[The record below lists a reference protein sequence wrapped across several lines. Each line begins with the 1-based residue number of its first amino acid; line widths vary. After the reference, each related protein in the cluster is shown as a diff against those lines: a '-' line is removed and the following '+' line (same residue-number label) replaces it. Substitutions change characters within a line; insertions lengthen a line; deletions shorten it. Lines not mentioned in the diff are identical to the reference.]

1 MPVIG
6 AASSPFIP
14 LNAMPTTEPTP
25 AGSPNTPVD
34 SRYYLAVV
42 AGAGWLIGIG
52 LASLAPLGV
61 LYWLLAA
68 GAALV
73 AAIAFWRVGRVGLA
87 LAGLAALALG
97 GARYVAATPP
107 ADPGRIDFYAGAT
120 GVKLAGR
127 VAAEPELGDT
137 RARLRVAAAELVMD
151 GRVLPVAGDILVETR
166 RYPIIG
172 YGASLRLT
180 GDLEALDAL
189 DNADYAA
196 YLGRQG
202 IRAIMR
208 FPEVAVVAGE
218 GGSPLYRA
226 MLAARERGRAVIRAA
241 LPEPQ
246 AALLTGILLGDDSGL
261 PDTTADAFQAT
272 GMTHIIAISG
282 FNIVIIIGLLDWLT
296 GAFLPRRPATLIV
309 MLLLILYAVLVGAA
323 PSVVRATV
331 MGITYLLGLRL
342 LGRRTLAVAGLFVAA
357 ALMTLFDP
365 LALWSVGFQLSFAAT
380 LGLMLYASAWTRR
393 IERGAEALLTPRAQ
407 PAVKRLLGEG
417 LTVTLA
423 AQVLTVPLL
432 LYHFGRLSLA
442 SLPANLLALPAQP
455 GVMLTGGLALLAG
468 LIHPAAGRI
477 AALPAWLFLT
487 YTVGVIHWLARAP
500 GASIPLALSPG
511 GLLAVYAAI
520 AGLTLLAALPRERR
534 RDLLGR
540 VHIGRRAGVALGV
553 VAVLALLG
561 LFWLRE
567 RPDGRLHVAFLDVGQ
582 GDAILIQT
590 PAGRQVLV
598 DGGRYPSRLLEEL
611 GEQMPFWDRSLDVVI
626 ATHPDA
632 DHADGLISAVER
644 YDVAQLVTNGADG
657 DDDAAFGALLL
668 AAATDG
674 AIHVA
679 QAGETLD
686 LGDGARLEILQ
697 VGAPGAEEGNDAS
710 IVARLVY
717 GDLAVLLTGDAAEAA
732 EAALLAGGRPLAAT
746 VLKAGHHGANTSCGA
761 DFLRVV
767 APQVVVISVG
777 ADNSYGHPAPA
788 MLQRVAAQGA
798 TVLRTD
804 EVGTI
809 ELVSDGRQ
817 MWWETERLVAEP

>member
-1 MPVIG
+1 M
-6 AASSPFIP
+6 
-14 LNAMPTTEPTP
+14 LTTEPTP
-25 AGSPNTPVD
+25 AGSPNAPID

-42 AGAGWLIGIG
+42 AGAGWLAGIG
-52 LASLAPLGV
+52 LAAHLELGV

-73 AAIAFWRVGRVGLA
+73 AAVAFWRVGRAGLA
-87 LAGLAALALG
+87 LAGVAALALG

-107 ADPGRIDFYAGAT
+107 TGPGRIDFYAGAT
-120 GVKLAGR
+120 GVTVAGR
-127 VAAEPELGDT
+127 VAAEPELDDT
-137 RARLRVAAAELVMD
+137 RVRLRVAAAELLMD
-151 GRVLPVAGDILVETR
+151 GRTLPVAGDILVEMR
-166 RYPIIG
+166 RYPVIS
-172 YGASLRLT
+172 YGASLRLM

-196 YLGRQG
+196 YLERQG
-202 IRAIMR
+202 IRAVMR

-226 MLAARERGRAVIRAA
+226 MLVARERGRAVIRAA

-246 AALLTGILLGDDSGL
+246 AALLTGILLGDDSSL
-261 PDTTADAFQAT
+261 PDTTRDAFQET

-282 FNIVIIIGLLDWLT
+282 FNIVIIIGLLDRLT
-296 GAFLPRRPATLIV
+296 GAFLPRRPATLVI
-309 MLLLILYAVLVGAA
+309 MLLLALYAILVGAA

-357 ALMTLFDP
+357 ALMTFFDP
-365 LALWSVGFQLSFAAT
+365 LALWSVGFQLSFAAA
-380 LGLMLYASAWTRR
+380 LGLMLYASTWTRR
-393 IERGAEALLTPRAQ
+393 VERGAEALLTPRAQ
-407 PAVKRLLGEG
+407 APVKRLLGEG

-432 LYHFGRLSLA
+432 LYHFGRLSLS
-442 SLPANLLALPAQP
+442 SLPANLLVLPAQP

-468 LIHPAAGRI
+468 LILPAIGRV

-487 YTVGVIHWLARAP
+487 YTVGVVHWLAGAP

-511 GLLAVYAAI
+511 GVVAVYAAI
-520 AGLTLLAALPRERR
+520 AGLTLFAALPRERR

-540 VHIGRRAGVALGV
+540 VHVGRRAGAALGV

-561 LFWLRE
+561 LLWLRG
-567 RPDGRLHVAFLDVGQ
+567 RPDGNLHVAFLDVGQ

-590 PAGRQVLV
+590 PTGRQVLV

-611 GEQMPFWDRSLDVVI
+611 GEQMPFWDRSLDVVM

-644 YDVAQLVTNGADG
+644 YDVGQLVTNGADE
-657 DDDAAFGALLL
+657 DEDAAFAALL
-668 AAATDG
+668 AAAAADG

-697 VGAPGAEEGNDAS
+697 VGAPGADEGNDAS
-710 IVARLVY
+710 VVARLVY
-717 GDLAVLLTGDAAEAA
+717 GELAVLLTGDAAEAA
-732 EAALLAGGRPLAAT
+732 EAALLAGDRPLAAT
-746 VLKAGHHGANTSCGA
+746 VLKAGHHGANTSCSA
-761 DFLRVV
+761 DFLRAV

-788 MLQRVAAQGA
+788 MLQRIAAQGA
-798 TVLRTD
+798 TILRTD

-817 MWWETERLVAEP
+817 MWWNVEQVVAEP